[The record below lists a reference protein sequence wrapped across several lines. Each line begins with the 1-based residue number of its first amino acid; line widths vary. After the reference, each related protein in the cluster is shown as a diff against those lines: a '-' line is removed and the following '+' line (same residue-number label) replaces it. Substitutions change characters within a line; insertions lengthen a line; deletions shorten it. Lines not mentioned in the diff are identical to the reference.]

1 VGADERRQAP
11 GTECAAPGARI
22 RGRGR
27 SDAPGG
33 GRAAGAGGADG
44 RLGRNGNDAA
54 RLTTSHE
61 TDLEAAYY
69 SGFSEWPRKSSG
81 EAVADSLDVAPP
93 TVHQHLRT
101 AERKLL
107 AALLEGEPTDAG

>member
-1 VGADERRQAP
+1 MSDGRRPGLDVLLLGPESEDEVVRML
-11 GTECAAPGARI
+11 
-22 RGRGR
+22 
-27 SDAPGG
+27 
-33 GRAAGAGGADG
+33 RAAAVPPALAARTGGSA
-44 RLGRNGNDAA
+44 RNGNDAA

-61 TDLEAAYY
+61 TDLETAYY
-69 SGFSEWPRKSSG
+69 SGFFEWPRERSD

-93 TVHQHLRT
+93 TFHQHLRT